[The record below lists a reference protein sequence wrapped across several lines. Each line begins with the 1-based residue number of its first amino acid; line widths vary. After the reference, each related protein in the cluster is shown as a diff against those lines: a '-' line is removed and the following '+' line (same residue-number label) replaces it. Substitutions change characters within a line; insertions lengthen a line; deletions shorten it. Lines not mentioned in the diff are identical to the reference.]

1 MSSPPEVLSLT
12 TEMPERRLEPG
23 EVLFD
28 QHETSPVVVAVLVAG
43 HLDVRMGDAV
53 IGAIDQPGAFVGEI
67 GALLGNSRTATV
79 SATTPATVRIIGDPD
94 AFFATHPQLAL
105 ELARQLA
112 GRLHRL
118 LAYLGDLREQY
129 RGEEGHLTMVD
140 SVLGRLASRA
150 PVEIDPGSD
159 RSPDY

>member
-12 TEMPERRLEPG
+12 TEMPERHLEPG

-28 QHETSPVVVAVLVAG
+28 QHELSPVVVAVLVDG
-43 HLDVRMGDAV
+43 HLEVRMGDAV
-53 IGAIDQPGAFVGEI
+53 IGGIDQPGAFVGEI
-67 GALLGNSRTATV
+67 GALLGDARTATV
-79 SATTPATVRIIGDPD
+79 AATTPATVRIIGDPD

-112 GRLHRL
+112 GRLHRM

-129 RGEEGHLTMVD
+129 SDAEGHLTMVD